1 MTIAESGAMAM
12 ISEFG
17 EEVIVTS
24 MDNEEPDNPDDPIFI
39 DSSGTEG
46 VSETHKV
53 RLYTTP
59 SKEMLEDYGFEDNT
73 QAIMYTTEN
82 IADNGDEVEY
92 EPMGYEWI
100 VDESSTNQIGSG
112 PYLFVYKMV
121 SK

>member
-24 MDNEEPDNPDDPIFI
+24 MDNEEADDPDDPIFI

-46 VSETHKV
+46 ESKSHKV

-59 SKEMLEDYGFEDNT
+59 SKEMLEDYGFEENT
-73 QAIMYTTEN
+73 EAIMYTTEN

-92 EPMGYEWI
+92 EPMGYKWI
-100 VDESSTNQIGSG
+100 VDETSTNQIGSG